1 MAAIEDVWRIVSER
15 AVLEEAAHEGRRIV
29 AQLEEC
35 EAACSRVFAETGNAL
50 TTGED
55 VYHAARSALAHA
67 MRELTEANRRLGRLS
82 R

>member
-29 AQLEEC
+29 AQLEES
-35 EAACSRVFAETGNAL
+35 EAACSRAWNETSEAFAA
-50 TTGED
+50 GED
-55 VYHAARSALAHA
+55 VYHAARSALGHA
-67 MRELTEANRRLGRLS
+67 MRELGEANRRLGRLS